1 MSRLFITVLN
11 MSLTASYVA
20 LVVIFIRMI
29 LGKFPK
35 IFSYVLWAA
44 VWFRLLCPVSFKS
57 PLSLVPIKSPIPY
70 DIATVINPTVGFG
83 IESIDSV
90 INQPIKSSVSLAN
103 PAAGLN
109 HMGIIMEIATAVWL
123 LGIAV
128 ILCYSILSY
137 FRLKARHSTATIYKD
152 NIYETD
158 RIKTPFVLGFI
169 RPKIFIPTGLAQNEL
184 DYIIKHEQVHIKRKD
199 HIIKPLA
206 FLAVV
211 LHWFNP
217 LIWFCYFLMS
227 KDMEMSCDESVI
239 RQSKEDIRASY
250 SNSLLSLSV
259 KQSGF
264 LMPLTFGESN
274 VKSRIKNVLNYKKP
288 VFWIVLTAVVLVVVM
303 SLALM
308 ANPLDGAGFLNTHGK
323 AFSISFYNPFNR
335 DRDVITAE
343 KFLKYKTDY
352 TGDASKVGNI
362 IYLLDFPE
370 KVKYDHFELST
381 DSIPYA
387 ITVHLTTDTQTRNYF
402 TGALHQA
409 PFKKNAIIMFSL
421 IGNVDYI
428 NFNLNDGKNEYLM
441 QYLRDEADMTVGKDV
456 RDFSKGKL
464 EFTQL
469 LKILNGMGEDS
480 SISTV
485 GGADGP
491 LKVNTSIKTSYG
503 SNWSD
508 QIIGFAWEKIN
519 RDIAHYEENPEV
531 KIIDSKITRLE
542 LLESFDTLADV
553 PIDVYALEY
562 RLLPEDLSK
571 VVLAGGMDVDENGW
585 LKETSSMGSPLLVVS
600 RNNGS
605 AEFLG
610 TLWTGE
616 VSGKNLET
624 EVKTLLERKQ

>member
-1 MSRLFITVLN
+1 MSRFFITVLN

-20 LVVIFIRMI
+20 LVVIFIRM
-29 LGKFPK
+29 LLRKSPK
-35 IFSYVLWAA
+35 IFSYMLWAV
-44 VWFRLLCPVSFKS
+44 VWFRLVCPISFES
-57 PLSLVPIKSPIPY
+57 PLSLVPIKSPIPHS
-70 DIATVINPTVGFG
+70 ITTSTNPGVKFG
-83 IESIDSV
+83 IENIDNV
-90 INQPIKSSVSLAN
+90 LNQSIKSSVPLAN
-103 PAAGLN
+103 HAASVN
-109 HMGIIMEIATAVWL
+109 PMGVIVKIAAAVWL

-128 ILCYSILSY
+128 LLCYSIVSY
-137 FRLKARHSTATIYKD
+137 FRLKVRLSTATLYKD
-152 NIYETD
+152 NIFETD
-158 RIKTPFVLGFI
+158 LIQTPFVLGFI
-169 RPKIFIPTGLAQNEL
+169 QPKIFIPTGLAKKEL
-184 DYIIKHEQVHIKRKD
+184 DYILKHEQVHIKRKD
-199 HIIKPLA
+199 YIIKPMA

-217 LIWFCYFLMS
+217 LMWLCYFLMS

-250 SNSLLSLSV
+250 SNSLLSLSA

-264 LMPLTFGESN
+264 LMPLTFGENN
-274 VKSRIKNVLNYKKP
+274 VKSRIKNVVNYKKP
-288 VFWIVLTAVVLVVVM
+288 VFWIVFTAAVLVAAVSVALATNPHEGDHGKSFFKLFNSDRSLTA
-303 SLALM
+303 
-308 ANPLDGAGFLNTHGK
+308 
-323 AFSISFYNPFNR
+323 
-335 DRDVITAE
+335 AE

-352 TGDASKVGNI
+352 VGDASKVGNI

-370 KVKYDHFELST
+370 KVNYDYFELYT

-387 ITVHLTTDTQTRNYF
+387 VTVHLKTDAQTRNYY

-409 PFKKNAIIMFSL
+409 PFEKNAIIMFSL

-428 NFNLNDGKNEYLM
+428 NFNLSDGKNDYSM
-441 QYLRDEADMTVGKDV
+441 QYTRDEANMTVGKDV
-456 RDFSKGKL
+456 RDFSKGKR
-464 EFTQL
+464 EFAEL
-469 LKILNGMGEDS
+469 LKILESMGEYSSVSTFDDS
-480 SISTV
+480 
-485 GGADGP
+485 DGS
-491 LKVNTSIKTSYG
+491 LKAHMSIKTPYG
-503 SNWSD
+503 D
-508 QIIGFAWEKIN
+508 RQFEEIIGFAWEKIN
-519 RDIAHYEENPEV
+519 HDIAHYEENPEV
-531 KIIDSKITRLE
+531 KIIDSKNTRLE

-616 VSGKNLET
+616 VSGKKLET

>member
-1 MSRLFITVLN
+1 
-11 MSLTASYVA
+11 
-20 LVVIFIRMI
+20 
-29 LGKFPK
+29 
-35 IFSYVLWAA
+35 
-44 VWFRLLCPVSFKS
+44 
-57 PLSLVPIKSPIPY
+57 
-70 DIATVINPTVGFG
+70 
-83 IESIDSV
+83 
-90 INQPIKSSVSLAN
+90 
-103 PAAGLN
+103 
-109 HMGIIMEIATAVWL
+109 
-123 LGIAV
+123 
-128 ILCYSILSY
+128 
-137 FRLKARHSTATIYKD
+137 
-152 NIYETD
+152 
-158 RIKTPFVLGFI
+158 
-169 RPKIFIPTGLAQNEL
+169 
-184 DYIIKHEQVHIKRKD
+184 
-199 HIIKPLA
+199 
-206 FLAVV
+206 
-211 LHWFNP
+211 
-217 LIWFCYFLMS
+217 
-227 KDMEMSCDESVI
+227 
-239 RQSKEDIRASY
+239 
-250 SNSLLSLSV
+250 
-259 KQSGF
+259 
-264 LMPLTFGESN
+264 
-274 VKSRIKNVLNYKKP
+274 
-288 VFWIVLTAVVLVVVM
+288 M

-553 PIDVYALEY
+553 PIDIYALEY

-571 VVLAGGMDVDENGW
+571 VVLAGGMDVDEDGW
-585 LKETSSMGSPLLVVS
+585 LKETCSMGSPLLVVS

-616 VSGKNLET
+616 VSGKKLEIA
-624 EVKTLLERKQ
+624 VKDLLERNQ